1 MCVDILDGVCYFCL
15 VHCFSSSLPS
25 CMDLSFAEIVNQ
37 LNALSCLH
45 GDDDDD
51 GGVPKRA
58 RKATAK
64 PAASSQGLFSTFL
77 SPLFIPRFF
86 LYCLVNIV
94 LPLPTSQC
102 HSLYLHIYLFFI
114 FPPIMFC
121 LPLFLSLFGS
131 TLPYP
136 LILRDIG
143 IVVVLCGTIYL
154 QSCGD
159 VQYVVLWTHQLVF
172 ILLVPIVS
180 LIWQCDL
187 SHSFTAIGSEPNQV
201 KRKEKPLFSSFRS
214 KQYLCFQNRIKYIY
228 FKLRIF
234 SLWYSGSYHQWC
246 FTPWLNLNKVF
257 CFSFLQGQSCKT
269 VSSY

>member
-64 PAASSQGLFSTFL
+64 PAASSQGLFS
-77 SPLFIPRFF
+77 PFF
-86 LYCLVNIV
+86 HPFSSRDSSFIV
-94 LPLPTSQC
+94 LWTLCCLFLPLSVTV
-102 HSLYLHIYLFFI
+102 YIYIFISFFI

-234 SLWYSGSYHQWC
+234 SLWYSHVILS
-246 FTPWLNLNKVF
+246 
-257 CFSFLQGQSCKT
+257 
-269 VSSY
+269 

>member
-64 PAASSQGLFSTFL
+64 PAASSQGLFS
-77 SPLFIPRFF
+77 PFF
-86 LYCLVNIV
+86 HPFSSRDSSFIV
-94 LPLPTSQC
+94 LWTLCCLFLPLSVTV
-102 HSLYLHIYLFFI
+102 YIYIFISFFI

-180 LIWQCDL
+180 VIWQCDL

-234 SLWYSGSYHQWC
+234 SLWYSHVILS
-246 FTPWLNLNKVF
+246 
-257 CFSFLQGQSCKT
+257 
-269 VSSY
+269 

>member
-64 PAASSQGLFSTFL
+64 PAASSQGLFS
-77 SPLFIPRFF
+77 PFF
-86 LYCLVNIV
+86 HPFSSRDSSFIV
-94 LPLPTSQC
+94 LWTLCCLFLPLSVTV
-102 HSLYLHIYLFFI
+102 YIYIFIYLFFI

-180 LIWQCDL
+180 IIWQCDL
-187 SHSFTAIGSEPNQV
+187 SHSFTAIGSEPSQV
-201 KRKEKPLFSSFRS
+201 KRKEKKSPFFPLS
-214 KQYLCFQNRIKYIY
+214 
-228 FKLRIF
+228 
-234 SLWYSGSYHQWC
+234 
-246 FTPWLNLNKVF
+246 
-257 CFSFLQGQSCKT
+257 GQSNICVFKIELSIFILNWEYLASDILT
-269 VSSY
+269 RS